1 MFERKGCYNP
11 VAGLIKWMVFGESHF
26 SSVRQFNILLS
37 VTQHV
42 LKETSEKNPPTSFFL
57 SYSSI
62 QTWPAVFVSTL
73 LPHSLEDSSSSWV
86 FRQHT
91 VCGLCVLS
99 YKRQSY
105 FIIPF
110 CSLLQEWEAGLDCP
124 LPHYTVKLAWATVN
138 GRLVARTRLSSLMMG
153 FSLCDKR
160 NKETDDGGY
169 SGGCYEF
176 FQPSVRR
183 RDSVNVIAVSSFKTS
198 IPTKRLS
205 GMGWRKWNGSAGMC
219 S

>member
-1 MFERKGCYNP
+1 M
-11 VAGLIKWMVFGESHF
+11 ESLTSLLWDSSTFF
-26 SSVRQFNILLS
+26 SLLLS
-37 VTQHV
+37 MSWKKHQ
-42 LKETSEKNPPTSFFL
+42 KRIPQPPFFL

-99 YKRQSY
+99 YKRQSH
-105 FIIPF
+105 FIVPI
-110 CSLLQEWEAGLDCP
+110 CSLQQEWEAGLDCP
-124 LPHYTVKLAWATVN
+124 LPHYALKLAWATVN

-153 FSLCDKR
+153 FSLRDKR
-160 NKETDDGGY
+160 NKETDHGVY

-176 FQPSVRR
+176 SEAKGQCECYC
-183 RDSVNVIAVSSFKTS
+183 SFFIQNIHPYKKTFWDG
-198 IPTKRLS
+198 LEE
-205 GMGWRKWNGSAGMC
+205 MGWLRWNVFLNCWVDLAL
-219 S
+219 